1 MDRTADTETAGRA
14 RLPTQLRA
22 GLSIAALLFCTQA
35 ARAGD
40 VDASVVEISSASLPR
55 FDNFDGTRRAQQ
67 RVDLA
72 LLSPGRSAFGVTM
85 GVSGLSSSRYG
96 LSGTAPDGGGNV
108 SLGLQ
113 WRYTLENNRRVD
125 ITAWRDMGRPNDAL
139 ALVQSGE
146 PAYGARVEM
155 QLSGARSRFVADHG
169 FIGMQLD
176 GGGRIT
182 VRRSAGKPMVYYR
195 NNF

>member
-14 RLPTQLRA
+14 RLATQLCA
-22 GLSIAALLFCTQA
+22 GLSIAALLFSTQA
-35 ARAGD
+35 VRADD
-40 VDASVVEISSASLPR
+40 VPASIVEISSTSLPR

-67 RVDLA
+67 RMDLV
-72 LLSPGRSAFGVTM
+72 LLSPGRSAFGLTM
-85 GVSGLSSSRYG
+85 GVTGMSPLRYG
-96 LSGTAPDGGGNV
+96 LSGIAPYGGGSV

-125 ITAWRDMGRPNDAL
+125 ITAWRDVGRPNDAL

-155 QLSGARSRFVADHG
+155 QLSGPRSRFVADHG
-169 FIGMQLD
+169 FIGMQLH